1 MRVPLAAIAGVLGV
15 IVALQPGCATSRP
28 ASPPPPIPTTPPMG
42 WNSWNSGIVL
52 TEKNIDE
59 TIDAMVSS
67 GMREAGYRYVNLDA
81 GWAAPQ
87 RDSNGELQADP
98 ARFPDGIAAV
108 ARHAHDR
115 GMRLGLYASPF
126 DERCSAQPAL
136 ASVGHEG
143 TDAREF
149 ADWGVDYLKYDWC
162 RDEADHTHQVQVF
175 TAMRDALRAT
185 GRPIVYSINP
195 NSSDDPTAGSRY
207 DWSGIADMARTTT
220 DLVPVWRDT
229 MPPLGPSD
237 PFGDGAFRGTP
248 DQFAA
253 AAQVVGPSR
262 RGYWTDPDALIVGVG
277 WSDFV
282 VHHLASVRNQL
293 KVSQTDLP
301 DHQLSNLLLRQP
313 NMTAD
318 EQRANLSL
326 WAMLSAPLI
335 AGNDI
340 RSMSLQTREILI
352 NRGVIR
358 IDQDSN
364 VDPARALA
372 DSRVLVKPL
381 SDGAVAVAFY
391 NSADTPAVI
400 TTTIAQTGVKQAPC
414 YTVRDLW
421 SRTETHTT
429 DVIGGAPVPPHAV
442 SLLRVTPSC
451 R

>member
-1 MRVPLAAIAGVLGV
+1 MRRVLGAMVVLGV
-15 IVALQPGCATSRP
+15 IVALQAGCATAHTSAPP
-28 ASPPPPIPTTPPMG
+28 APIPSTPPMG
-42 WNSWNSGIVL
+42 WNSWNSGIAL

-67 GMREAGYRYVNLDA
+67 GMREAGYRYVNIDA

-98 ARFPDGIAAV
+98 TRFPDGMAAV

-115 GMRLGLYASPF
+115 GMLLGLYASPF

-136 ASVGHEG
+136 ASVGHED
-143 TDAREF
+143 TDAHEF

-162 RDEADHTHQVQVF
+162 RDEADHTHQVKVF

-185 GRPIVYSINP
+185 GRPILYSINP

-207 DWSGIADMARTTT
+207 DWSDVADMARTTT

-229 MPPLGPSD
+229 MPPLGPAD
-237 PFGDGAFRGTP
+237 PFDDHAFLGTP

-253 AAQVVGPSR
+253 AAKVVGPSK
-262 RGYWTDPDALIVGVG
+262 RGYWTDPDALVVGVS

-282 VHHLASVRNQL
+282 AHHLPSVRNHL
-293 KVSQTDLP
+293 KVSPTEMP
-301 DHQLSNLLLRQP
+301 DAQLSQLLLRQP
-313 NMTAD
+313 DMTAD

-335 AGNDI
+335 AGNDV
-340 RSMSLQTREILI
+340 RSIDTQTRDILI
-352 NRGVIR
+352 NPDVIA
-358 IDQDSN
+358 IDQDPS
-364 VDPARALA
+364 VGPARPMA
-372 DSRVLVKPL
+372 DPRVLVKPL
-381 SDGAVAVAFY
+381 SDGTVAVALY
-391 NSADTPAVI
+391 NSADTPQLISTTAVQI
-400 TTTIAQTGVKQAPC
+400 GMGPATC
-414 YTVRDLW
+414 YAVRDLW
-421 SRTETHTT
+421 ARTKTHTL
-429 DVIGGAPVPPHAV
+429 DVIGREPVPPHTVTLLKV
-442 SLLRVTPSC
+442 SPGC